1 MQTTRDNA
9 NFCFIRKQTLTYY
22 LLYFFYYAFM
32 LLRISLFY
40 LSLVSSLP
48 GSEAHQLDFEI
59 QNGIRGDHSSGTSG
73 SVADVSRDDDISL
86 AAHLLLEG

>member
-1 MQTTRDNA
+1 
-9 NFCFIRKQTLTYY
+9 
-22 LLYFFYYAFM
+22 M
-32 LLRISLFY
+32 LLRMSLFY
-40 LSLVSSLP
+40 LSLVSALP
-48 GSEAHQLDFEI
+48 GSEAHELDFEI